1 MTHPI
6 RQALPLVLL
15 AMCLIPA
22 GDTAGKILG
31 EAQGVH
37 PVFIA
42 WSRFAIGAILLAPFV
57 TTAMPMRLFLDW
69 RVWLRALLVVGGI
82 TSILT
87 ALRTEPMA
95 NVFGAFFV
103 GPILSYF
110 LSALLLREPITPI
123 RTLLLL
129 LGFMGVLL
137 VVKPGF
143 GMTPGLGFAVLA
155 GTFYGG
161 FLTASR
167 WLAQVGR
174 PRALMLTQLVIGA
187 LVLAPFGLMT
197 MPPLTLPVVALSS
210 ASALGSML
218 GNLLLILA
226 LRLAPASRVAPFVYM
241 QLVAATALGWI
252 VFGDLPDLLATL
264 GLALLIVT
272 GLASLTLR
280 ERP

>member
-1 MTHPI
+1 M
-6 RQALPLVLL
+6 
-15 AMCLIPA
+15 
-22 GDTAGKILG
+22 
-31 EAQGVH
+31 
-37 PVFIA
+37 
-42 WSRFAIGAILLAPFV
+42 
-57 TTAMPMRLFLDW
+57 
-69 RVWLRALLVVGGI
+69 
-82 TSILT
+82 
-87 ALRTEPMA
+87 
-95 NVFGAFFV
+95 
-103 GPILSYF
+103 
-110 LSALLLREPITPI
+110 
-123 RTLLLL
+123 
-129 LGFMGVLL
+129 
-137 VVKPGF
+137 
-143 GMTPGLGFAVLA
+143 LA

-174 PRALMLTQLVIGA
+174 PRALMLTQLVIGE

-197 MPPLTLPVVALSS
+197 MPLLTLPVVALSG

-252 VFGDLPDLLATL
+252 VFGDLPGLLATL

>member
-110 LSALLLREPITPI
+110 LSCLLYTSP
-123 RTLLLL
+123 
-129 LGFMGVLL
+129 
-137 VVKPGF
+137 
-143 GMTPGLGFAVLA
+143 
-155 GTFYGG
+155 
-161 FLTASR
+161 S
-167 WLAQVGR
+167 
-174 PRALMLTQLVIGA
+174 PR
-187 LVLAPFGLMT
+187 
-197 MPPLTLPVVALSS
+197 
-210 ASALGSML
+210 
-218 GNLLLILA
+218 
-226 LRLAPASRVAPFVYM
+226 
-241 QLVAATALGWI
+241 
-252 VFGDLPDLLATL
+252 D
-264 GLALLIVT
+264 
-272 GLASLTLR
+272 
-280 ERP
+280 